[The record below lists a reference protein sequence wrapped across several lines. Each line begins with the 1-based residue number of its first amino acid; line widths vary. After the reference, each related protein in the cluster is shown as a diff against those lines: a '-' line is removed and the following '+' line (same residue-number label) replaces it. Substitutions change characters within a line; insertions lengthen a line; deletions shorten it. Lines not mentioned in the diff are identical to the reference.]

1 MNCLMI
7 DTKERI
13 MKQGKFLKAAIV
25 ATVLIVNTVP
35 LLATE
40 VPKENITKSKST
52 VGEKIDDTVIT
63 TQVKMALMK
72 DSSTATFGTDVTTT
86 NGIVVLKGN
95 VQNNAEKDMTTKIAA
110 SVQGVKSVQNG
121 MTVTNEQTS
130 TVGEKIEDSAITTKV
145 KMALTLNG
153 STGALRTS
161 VTTND
166 SIVTVSGKAKNKAE
180 IELVTK
186 VVQDIDGVKSVVNNM
201 TVE

>member
-1 MNCLMI
+1 MTCLMI

-40 VPKENITKSKST
+40 VPNTTKSKST
-52 VGEKIDDTVIT
+52 IGEKIDDTVIT

-72 DSSTATFGTDVTTT
+72 DSLTATLGTDVTTT
-86 NGIVVLKGN
+86 NGVVLLQGT
-95 VQNNAEKDMTTKIAA
+95 VQDNAERDMTTKVAA
-110 SVQGVKSVQNG
+110 SVQGVKSVQNE
-121 MTVTNEQTS
+121 MKVINEQTS
-130 TVGEKIEDSAITTKV
+130 TVGERLEDSAITTKV
-145 KMALTLNG
+145 KMALTLHV

-161 VTTND
+161 VTTNNLV
-166 SIVTVSGKAKNKAE
+166 VTVSGKAKNKAE
-180 IELVTK
+180 KELVTK
-186 VVQDIDGVKSVVNNM
+186 VVEDVEGVKSVVNNM

>member
-40 VPKENITKSKST
+40 VSDATKSKST
-52 VGEKIDDTVIT
+52 IGEKIDDTVIT

-72 DSSTATFGTDVTTT
+72 DSSTATLGADVTTT
-86 NGIVVLKGN
+86 NGVVLLQGT
-95 VQNNAEKDMTTKIAA
+95 VQDNSERDMTTKVAA
-110 SVQGVKSVQNG
+110 SVQGVKSVQNE
-121 MTVTNEQTS
+121 MKVITEQTS
-130 TVGEKIEDSAITTKV
+130 TVGERLEDTAITTKV
-145 KMALTLNG
+145 KMALTLHA
-153 STGALRTS
+153 STGALRTT
-161 VTTND
+161 VTTTD
-166 SIVTVSGKAKNKAE
+166 SVVTVGGKAKNKAE
-180 IELVTK
+180 KELVSKIVEDVKGVRK
-186 VVQDIDGVKSVVNNM
+186 VINNM

>member
-40 VPKENITKSKST
+40 VSDTTKSKST

-72 DSSTATFGTDVTTT
+72 DSLTATFGTDVTTT
-86 NGIVVLKGN
+86 NGVVVLKGT
-95 VQNNAEKDMTTKIAA
+95 VQNNAEKEMTTRVVAA
-110 SVQGVKSVQNG
+110 VQGVKSVKNE
-121 MTVTNEQTS
+121 MIVTKEQAS
-130 TVGEKIEDSAITTKV
+130 TVGEKIEDAAITTKV
-145 KMALTLNG
+145 KMALTLHA
-153 STGALRTS
+153 STGALRTT
-161 VTTND
+161 VTTMD
-166 SIVTVSGKAKNKAE
+166 SVVTVGGKAKNKAE
-180 IELVTK
+180 RELVNK
-186 VVQDIDGVKSVVNNM
+186 IVEDVEGVKKVVNNM
-201 TVE
+201 TIE

>member
-35 LLATE
+35 LFATE
-40 VPKENITKSKST
+40 VSDTTKSKST

-72 DSSTATFGTDVTTT
+72 DSSTATLGTDVTTT
-86 NGIVVLKGN
+86 NGIVLLQGT
-95 VQNNAEKDMTTKIAA
+95 VQDNTERDMTTKVAA
-110 SVQGVKSVQNG
+110 SVQGVKSVQNE
-121 MTVTNEQTS
+121 MKVITEQTS
-130 TVGEKIEDSAITTKV
+130 TVGERLEDTAITTKV
-145 KMALTLNG
+145 KMALTLHA
-153 STGALRTS
+153 STGALRTT
-161 VTTND
+161 VTTTD
-166 SIVTVSGKAKNKAE
+166 SVVTVGGKAKNKAE
-180 IELVTK
+180 KELVSK
-186 VVQDIDGVKSVVNNM
+186 IVEDVEGVKKVINNM

>member
-1 MNCLMI
+1 
-7 DTKERI
+7 

-40 VPKENITKSKST
+40 VPNTTKSKST

-72 DSSTATFGTDVTTT
+72 ESSTATLGTDVSTT
-86 NGIVVLKGN
+86 NGVVLLQGT
-95 VQNNAEKDMTTKIAA
+95 VQDNTERDMTTKVAA
-110 SVQGVKSVQNG
+110 SVQGVKSVENE
-121 MTVTNEQTS
+121 MKVTNELTS
-130 TVGEKIEDSAITTKV
+130 TVSERLEDSAITTKV
-145 KMALTLNG
+145 KMALTLHA

-161 VTTND
+161 VTTTD
-166 SIVTVSGKAKNKAE
+166 LVVTVSGKAKNKAE
-180 IELVTK
+180 KELVTK
-186 VVQDIDGVKSVVNNM
+186 VVEDVEGVKKVINNM